1 VTPMQEFRIR
11 LFDEARRLIQVIPA
25 VAETETI
32 AVVRAAHL
40 ATETGAAD
48 FEVRPGRCRT
58 RQDWRF
64 PGFSAKPGLLVRLVF
79 S

>member
-1 VTPMQEFRIR
+1 MQEYRIR
-11 LFDEARRLIQVIPA
+11 LFDETGRLTQVIPA

-40 ATETGAAD
+40 ASETGAAD
-48 FEVRPGRCRT
+48 FEVAPGPCRT
-58 RQDWRF
+58 RPRW
-64 PGFSAKPGLLVRLVF
+64 GFQGRTFKPGLLVRLVF